1 MLRLTLKSV
10 RGHLLRFVLTM
21 VAVTLG
27 TALVA
32 GTFVF
37 TDSIDRTFDELFDS
51 AQAGLDVQVRG
62 QAGGESV
69 DGTQLR
75 SPLPLTLQGSACV
88 TSTACSGWPP
98 TCRGSRCWS
107 ARTAPRCATAPPPR
121 SASPSPRTTRH

>member
-51 AQAGLDVQVRG
+51 AGAGLDVQVRG

-75 SPLPLTLQGSACV
+75 SPLPLTLQDTPARRGRRGR
-88 TSTACSGWPP
+88 GWPP
-98 TCRGSRCWS
+98 ICRGSRCWS

-121 SASPSPRTTRH
+121 SASPTSRTTRH